1 MEATCSPIDPV
12 DTFGIVLGSVLATAT
27 FLLPLPQAVKL
38 LRQRSSAGLS
48 PYTLALTVLFAGS
61 QVGAT
66 VGLKWRQ
73 LEACAQGPACVAN
86 LLDLVQQ
93 AASWLTWLA
102 TAIIC
107 VSLPP
112 HRSALPR
119 AATALS
125 IACTAA
131 VVAASAAV
139 SADAPC
145 QPPALTLAQALGWV
159 AAVAAATQ
167 YGPQLYETW
176 RHGSA
181 GSLSYA
187 TYTLQ
192 TVGSAAIVAN
202 NAFLN
207 HDGWPVWLPL
217 LVATAMQSGVLLLT
231 VYLERHPRYAGPDS
245 SVDDYRPSSPYV
257 PYVPPEGS
265 STGGTINAALLASP
279 SAAPRGHSALPYPP
293 GDAQAYNQR
302 LDTLIRDVQT
312 TD

>member
-1 MEATCSPIDPV
+1 MEATCSPIDQPV

-73 LEACAQGPACVAN
+73 LEACAQGPACVAD

-119 AATALS
+119 AANALS
-125 IACTAA
+125 IVCTAA
-131 VVAASAAV
+131 LVAVSAAV

-145 QPPALTLAQALGWV
+145 QPTALTLAQALGWV

-192 TVGSAAIVAN
+192 TVGSAAVVAN

-207 HDGWPVWLPL
+207 HDGWRSWLVGSGLLCGGAHSSLPTPASSDGPANPNPNPNPNPKVW
-217 LVATAMQSGVLLLT
+217 VALRT
-231 VYLERHPRYAGPDS
+231 
-245 SVDDYRPSSPYV
+245 
-257 PYVPPEGS
+257 
-265 STGGTINAALLASP
+265 
-279 SAAPRGHSALPYPP
+279 PRGGPEPVRPP
-293 GDAQAYNQR
+293 
-302 LDTLIRDVQT
+302 
-312 TD
+312 